1 MEIVRLIYETWDDT
15 LRNKMSYVFVW
26 SNFRMAWHL
35 IKNSYK
41 VTNLPLLYLVLLTS
55 LMAKLSFSNK
65 FKSRF
70 KCLPTPRTLK
80 GEKVSY
86 PFPIDKHD
94 TLFKSSLNPN
104 ISWQTPPK

>member
-1 MEIVRLIYETWDDT
+1 ME
-15 LRNKMSYVFVW
+15 
-26 SNFRMAWHL
+26 L